1 MNDELYHYGVL
12 GMKWGVRRYQR
23 KDGTLTT
30 AGKKRYGVEGR
41 SYDEYKADQKHMR
54 RHGIERSYEYD
65 PATKQIKW
73 GSFKNKR
80 TGQDI
85 SDDYAQALM
94 TGKYKSKEKVQE
106 DNAYKSRA
114 TRNRE
119 RKAYRAEQKGA
130 ANADYLRKRANAS
143 QKFDDQQL
151 AYARKTSTG
160 KAIVGNLMAT
170 MTYRTYAMARSAGKS
185 RGEAFVRS
193 VFDLNAGITGMSV
206 QQLMMREKYIDEHMN
221 D

>member
-1 MNDELYHYGVL
+1 
-12 GMKWGVRRYQR
+12 
-23 KDGTLTT
+23 
-30 AGKKRYGVEGR
+30 
-41 SYDEYKADQKHMR
+41 DQKHLK
-54 RHGIERSYEYD
+54 RHGIERAYEYN
-65 PATKQIKW
+65 PATNQLTW
-73 GSFKNKR
+73 GKFRNKR
-80 TGQDI
+80 TGKDI

-94 TGKYKSKEKVQE
+94 TGEYAPRESVKE
-106 DNAYKSRA
+106 DNGYKSRA

-160 KAIVGNLMAT
+160 KAIVGNLMAP
-170 MTYRTYAMARSAGKS
+170 MTYRTYAMARSAGKG

-193 VFDLNAGITGMSV
+193 VFDLNAGITGTSV